1 MAGYFKNTV
10 ELQGNIS
17 YIERVMQDRNGKDFQ
32 YVKVAQNENN
42 KAKYFSLYLTGKMLE
57 EFHENYKVGSPIHL
71 VGKLDSYLS
80 KNKQTV
86 FQIVP
91 SEFIEVQKEKKSI
104 EDKTMDMDV

>member
-17 YIERVMQDRNGKDFQ
+17 YIERVMQDRSGKDFQ

-42 KAKYFSLYLTGKMLE
+42 KSKYFSLYLSGEMLKK
-57 EFHENYKVGSPIHL
+57 FQKNYKVGSSIHL
-71 VGKLDSYLS
+71 VGKLDSYLN

-86 FQIVP
+86 WQIVP
-91 SEFIEVQKEKKSI
+91 SEFIEVQKEKKSTEEKI
-104 EDKTMDMDV
+104 IDMDV